1 MKALLGA
8 FITVTVFYLIKY
20 NLSRFREITSLAAFH
35 SRVLLATLWND
46 IIEEL
51 SSYTQD
57 TQYHIKVK

>member
-1 MKALLGA
+1 MKSHLGA
-8 FITVTVFYLIKY
+8 FIVVTLFYFIKY
-20 NLSRFREITSLAAFH
+20 NLSRFGEITSSAAFH
-35 SRVLLATLWND
+35 YRVLLATLWND